1 METECTIKGWLQ
13 RLVNRSWKK
22 MWFVLKE
29 QVLYA
34 YKASEDVVA
43 IETTPVLGFCV
54 ERPVRKSPHENPYR
68 EITSSY
74 FAEPDGGGSGP

>member
-1 METECTIKGWLQ
+1 MQVTAMESDCTIKGWLQ

-54 ERPVRKSPHENPYR
+54 ERPVSQSKHFEKILLTKISICR
-68 EITSSY
+68 T
-74 FAEPDGGGSGP
+74 

>member
-1 METECTIKGWLQ
+1 MLVALQVTAMESDCTIKGWLQ

-54 ERPVRKSPHENPYR
+54 ERPVSHPPHNKNCHVKLKK
-68 EITSSY
+68 
-74 FAEPDGGGSGP
+74 